1 MNLIVE
7 ITLYLSLSMGGLLLV
22 VASGNQIF
30 RKESPISF
38 LFVGLALIALP
49 LATKIKVGPEGAE
62 LEIRQELAAVEAKI
76 QAIAEPKGE
85 SNENPL
91 ANKFLALVMY
101 NNNSAADKNVVLD
114 TLKELG
120 YLASSVATDYS
131 ELGSERDNYK
141 SGQVNIKYRKGLEDE
156 AVNIKKSLEKVSGIT
171 TVTTK
176 EVSAFRTGDIQIA
189 LF

>member
-7 ITLYLSLSMGGLLLV
+7 ITLYLSLFMGGLLLI
-22 VASGNQIF
+22 VAAGNQVF

-38 LFVGLALIALP
+38 LFVGLALMALP

-76 QAIAEPKGE
+76 QAVAETRGE
-85 SNENPL
+85 SFENPL
-91 ANKFLALVMY
+91 ASKLLALVMY
-101 NNNSAADKNVVLD
+101 NNASSADQNEVLGV
-114 TLKELG
+114 LKKLG

-131 ELGSERDNYK
+131 ELGSERNKYK
-141 SGQVNIKYRKGLEDE
+141 TGQAYIKYRKGLESE
-156 AVNIKKSLEKVSGIT
+156 AVKIKESLEKVNGINT
-171 TVTTK
+171 ITTK
-176 EVSAFRTGDIQIA
+176 EVSGFRTGDIQVA

>member
-1 MNLIVE
+1 MNMIVE
-7 ITLYLSLSMGGLLLV
+7 VTVYLSLSMGGLLLI

-38 LFVGLALIALP
+38 LFVGLALVALP

-62 LEIRQELAAVEAKI
+62 LEIRQELAAVDAKI
-76 QAIAEPKGE
+76 QAIAEPNGQ

-114 TLKELG
+114 TLKGLG

-131 ELGSERDNYK
+131 ELGSERDNFK
-141 SGQVNIKYRKGLEDE
+141 SGQIYIKYRKGLEDK
-156 AVNIKKSLEKVSGIT
+156 AANIKKSLMKVSAVT